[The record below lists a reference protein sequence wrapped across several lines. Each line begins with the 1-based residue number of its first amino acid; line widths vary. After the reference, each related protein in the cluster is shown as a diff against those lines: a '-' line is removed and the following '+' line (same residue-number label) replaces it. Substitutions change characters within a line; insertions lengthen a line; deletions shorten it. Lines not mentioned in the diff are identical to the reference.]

1 MDVEPAVPSPPLD
14 FSLYLLAPG
23 PEGVGEAIAG
33 GVDLVQVRDKTAS
46 DPELMERTRA
56 VMAITRAAGVPLIVN
71 DRPDLCALVGA
82 AGVHLGQADMPV
94 DQARSIVGPER
105 AIGVSTHSLEEAIRA
120 DAQDVDYIAIGPVF
134 PTPSKEMSIEA
145 IGPEVLGEVV
155 AAVRAPVVAIGGI
168 TADNID
174 QVLAAGAT
182 RVAVIGAI
190 LGGGDPKANAEA
202 LRSRMGGSG
211 RG

>member
-1 MDVEPAVPSPPLD
+1 
-14 FSLYLLAPG
+14 
-23 PEGVGEAIAG
+23 
-33 GVDLVQVRDKTAS
+33 
-46 DPELMERTRA
+46 
-56 VMAITRAAGVPLIVN
+56 MAITRAAGVPLIVN

-168 TADNID
+168 TADNM
-174 QVLAAGAT
+174 AAGTEVRKPALYVKT
-182 RVAVIGAI
+182 IITKRIAD
-190 LGGGDPKANAEA
+190 GDFGPAAHRRPGEVDSEA
-202 LRSRMGGSG
+202 QRRKYLA
-211 RG
+211 